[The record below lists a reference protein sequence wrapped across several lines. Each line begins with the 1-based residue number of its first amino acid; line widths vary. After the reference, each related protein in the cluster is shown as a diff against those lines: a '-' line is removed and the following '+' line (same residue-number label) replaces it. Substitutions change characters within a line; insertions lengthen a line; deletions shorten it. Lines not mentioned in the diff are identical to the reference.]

1 MNKAFGPRVV
11 LVVGIVLA
19 AVPFWPDSLLA
30 QSPRFKSGVE
40 LVPLTVT
47 VTDRAGRYMPE
58 LTAADFAIFEEGRR
72 QAITHFAAGD
82 ASIDIGFLLDT
93 SDSMRDKLHLA
104 QKAARGLVQ
113 QLRAGDRGA
122 VAGIGSTVS
131 LHQPMTSDLA
141 RVDQAL
147 QSTQASGNTA
157 LYDALYIVLRQYQ
170 QERQR
175 FTDVRRQ
182 VVVLLSDG
190 IDTSSHVTFQDVLDL
205 VRRVEATIYVVSL
218 GEDPAMLKNVLGDR
232 STFESAHT
240 LHTLARES
248 GGRLFTPRT
257 ARELPAIY
265 DAIAEELSHQYVIGY
280 LPSQGADGTFRR
292 ISVGVLQPRVG
303 VARTRAGYYADRS
316 RTGESASSYSARS
329 FVDEGSTC
337 PRAGTTLARCSN
349 AIAVRRQIGVASLSS
364 GR

>member
-11 LVVGIVLA
+11 LVAGVVLA
-19 AVPFWPDSLLA
+19 ALPFGPDSLLA
-30 QSPRFKSGVE
+30 QSRRLRSGVE

-47 VTDRAGRYMPE
+47 VTDRAGRYVPD

-72 QAITHFAAGD
+72 QAISHFASGD
-82 ASIDIGFLLDT
+82 APIDVGFLLDT
-93 SDSMRDKLHLA
+93 SRSMGDNLGLA

-131 LHQPMTSDLA
+131 VHQPMTSDLA
-141 RVDQAL
+141 RVDEAL
-147 QSTQASGNTA
+147 RSTQARGDTA
-157 LYDALYIVLRQYQ
+157 LYDALYIALRQYQ
-170 QERQR
+170 QERHS

-190 IDTSSHVTFQDVLDL
+190 IDTASHVTFEDVRDL

-218 GEDPAMLKNVLGDR
+218 GDEPALLKNVPGDR
-232 STFESAHT
+232 RTFESAHA
-240 LHTLARES
+240 LSTLARES
-248 GGRLFTPRT
+248 GGRLFSPRT

-265 DAIAEELSHQYVIGY
+265 DAIAAELSHQYVIGY
-280 LPSQGADGTFRR
+280 LPSQGADGMFRR

-316 RTGESASSYSARS
+316 RTGESASS
-329 FVDEGSTC
+329 
-337 PRAGTTLARCSN
+337 
-349 AIAVRRQIGVASLSS
+349 SS
-364 GR
+364 GSIVR

>member
-11 LVVGIVLA
+11 LVVGVVLA
-19 AVPFWPDSLLA
+19 ALPFGPDSLLA
-30 QSPRFKSGVE
+30 QSRRFTSGVE

-47 VTDRAGRYMPE
+47 VTDPSGRYVPN
-58 LTAADFAIFEEGRR
+58 LTATDFAVFEEGRR
-72 QAITHFAAGD
+72 QAISHFASGD
-82 ASIDIGFLLDT
+82 ASIDMGLLLDT
-93 SDSMRDKLHLA
+93 SSSMRDNLGLA

-113 QLRAGDRGA
+113 RLRAGDRGA

-141 RVDQAL
+141 RVDKAL
-147 QSTQASGNTA
+147 RSTQTSGNTA

-170 QERQR
+170 QERQS
-175 FTDVRRQ
+175 FTEVRRQ
-182 VVVLLSDG
+182 VVGLLSDG
-190 IDTSSHVTFQDVLDL
+190 IDTSSHVPFEDVLDL

-218 GEDPAMLKNVLGDR
+218 GDDPALLKNVLGDR
-232 STFESAHT
+232 RTFESAHA
-240 LHTLARES
+240 LSTLARES

-280 LPSQGADGTFRR
+280 LPSQGADGMFRR
-292 ISVGVLQPRVG
+292 ISVAVLQPRLG

-316 RTGESASSYSARS
+316 RPGESASFYS
-329 FVDEGSTC
+329 GS
-337 PRAGTTLARCSN
+337 
-349 AIAVRRQIGVASLSS
+349 IVR
-364 GR
+364 